1 MARAVYY
8 ISKGGRQRLASDDD
22 IERYRG
28 EGWTVERQTE
38 VEAPAPAPA
47 AKPKPKSKRKPK
59 KD

>member
-22 IERYRG
+22 IERYRS
-28 EGWTVERQTE
+28 EGWTVERK
-38 VEAPAPAPA
+38 VEPEAPA
-47 AKPKPKSKRKPK
+47 AKPKPKRKA

>member
-28 EGWTVERQTE
+28 EGWTVERKVE
-38 VEAPAPAPA
+38 PEAPAPAPA
-47 AKPKPKSKRKPK
+47 AKPKSKRKPK

>member
-28 EGWTVERQTE
+28 EGWTVDRKVEP
-38 VEAPAPAPA
+38 EAPAPAV
-47 AKPKPKSKRKPK
+47 KPKPKRKA

>member
-28 EGWTVERQTE
+28 EGWTVERKVE
-38 VEAPAPAPA
+38 PEAPAPAPA
-47 AKPKPKSKRKPK
+47 AKPKSKRKA

>member
-8 ISKGGRQRLASDDD
+8 ISKGGRQRLASDND
-22 IERYRG
+22 IERYRS

-47 AKPKPKSKRKPK
+47 AKPKSKRKA